1 MPFLKVQDTI
11 TITASGGSF
20 TLDTTASTEIYNIIG
35 TATMISNVTIAP
47 TGTPITGLTYV
58 FNYKAILDITTNS
71 TTVLIFGQNLTA
83 AQALNSQEIICSYN
97 GTTWDVDIQSSF
109 DNSNIVSTSNIQNGA
124 ITSGKIATGAIS
136 TASLADDSVTNAK
149 LATMTPSSI
158 KIGGSTGDPADLA
171 LGLDQIAIGNG
182 TTVTTINK
190 SNLTIT
196 SLYEIITVPISFET
210 GEQSSNIIKIPFN
223 GFMKEA
229 FFCVTKAL
237 SGTNNATI
245 NFKYNNSPFTS
256 MGIMTV
262 PLSSVVDD
270 TVSLT
275 FTTSTW
281 NFVADQEIMCLG
293 IKSTVGGK
301 GILSLIV
308 ERVI

>member
-47 TGTPITGLTYV
+47 INTAITGLTYV

-71 TTVLIFGQNLTA
+71 TSVTIFGQALTA
-83 AQALNSQEIICSYN
+83 PQALNSQEILCTYN
-97 GTTWDVDIQSSF
+97 GSTWDVDIQSSF
-109 DNSNIVSTSNIQNGA
+109 DDSNIVSTSNIQNNA
-124 ITSGKIATGAIS
+124 ITSSKIAPGAIS
-136 TASLADDSVTNAK
+136 TSSLADDSVTNAK
-149 LATMTPSSI
+149 LATMTVSSV
-158 KIGGSTGDPADLA
+158 KIGDASGNPADLA
-171 LGLDQIAIGNG
+171 LANNEIPIGNG

-190 SNLTIT
+190 SA
-196 SLYEIITVPISFET
+196 SFES
-210 GEQSSNIIKIPFN
+210 GEQSANIIKLPFA

-229 FFCVTKAL
+229 YFCVTKVL
-237 SGTNNATI
+237 SATDNGTI
-245 NFKYNNSPFTS
+245 NFKYNTSPFTS
-256 MGIMTV
+256 MGILTV
-262 PLSSVVDD
+262 PLSSAVND

-275 FTTSTW
+275 FTPSTW
-281 NFVADQEIMCLG
+281 DFVADDTIMCLAA
-293 IKSTVGGK
+293 KTTVGGK